1 MALDAT
7 VGGASSNSYVTQAD
21 ATTYFG
27 HRFDATEWTN
37 ASSDNRNIAL
47 MMATAR
53 LDQEEYTGLRVDDDQ
68 RLKWPRYG
76 VYVDNVYQEETAV
89 PRPIKEATYELALA
103 FLKDSTLL
111 ADTGLEGFQSVKLG
125 ELDVTPRFRSGGTL
139 PANVERLLRGLKTT
153 LAYTGWLRR
162 A

>member
-7 VGGASSNSYVTQAD
+7 IGGASSNSYVTRAE

-27 HRFDATEWTN
+27 DRLDVTEWDD
-37 ASSDNRNIAL
+37 ASNDNKDIAL

-53 LDQEEYTGLRVDDDQ
+53 LEQEEYTGLRVDDDQ

-76 VYVDNVYQEETAV
+76 VYVDNVYQEETTI
-89 PRPIKEATYELALA
+89 PRPIKEATYEMALSL
-103 FLKDSTLL
+103 LKDSTLL

>member
-7 VGGASSNSYVTQAD
+7 VGGTSSNSYVTQAD